1 MISTPSPLKQGSPS
15 FPTKFCLEIH
25 ALLGYYTASCGN
37 CLPIFRANISVTS
50 SRVKS
55 LVKNH
60 HTMLRNIPEEQRSH
74 QHLSGRQD
82 SKFFPCMCARRH

>member
-15 FPTKFCLEIH
+15 FPTKFILEIS
-25 ALLGYYTASCGN
+25 ALLGYYAASYGN
-37 CLPIFRANISVTS
+37 CLPIFQANISVTS

-55 LVKNH
+55 LVNSH
-60 HTMLRNIPEEQRSH
+60 HSILHNIPEEQRSH

-82 SKFFPCMCARRH
+82 SKFFPCMCARRR